1 MQQPPA
7 NLTLAALRR
16 HYTQP
21 HELYTA
27 LRSHDCIYFDRSS
40 QCWLVTGYAPIV
52 AILGD
57 PRFSSNLGL
66 GAPPPAQA
74 RAAPSLHAAVTKQM
88 IFMDG
93 EHHQQAQS
101 VLLRPLAQMVK
112 QTPTTIRALVSTI
125 LATAQARGEM
135 DLVRDF
141 ASPISLYVIAQV
153 LGIPTDDHA
162 RLLQLEAWSNTFG
175 DITSGHLR
183 GDIQD
188 VNRLVSYFR
197 NLIAEKRRD
206 PGDDLLSALIQARNL
221 FPEDDDLIANCMMVF
236 VAGRATTQKLF
247 GNGIPLL
254 FPSWHQLA
262 TAAQEQ
268 PMLPKLVGEELL
280 RLVTPTRYVMRQAS
294 EDVDLSEQFS
304 GNHLIRGGQK
314 VFLFLEAANRDP
326 AAFEHPQSFDPQRS
340 LNKHIAFGYGPH
352 RCPGAALARLEI
364 QIGLEMLLSLP
375 NLQPRPG
382 TTPVWDTN
390 PNLGGYA
397 TYPAVIA
404 RT

>member
-1 MQQPPA
+1 M
-7 NLTLAALRR
+7 
-16 HYTQP
+16 
-21 HELYTA
+21 
-27 LRSHDCIYFDRSS
+27 YFDRSS
-40 QCWLVTGYAPIV
+40 HCWLVTGYAPIV

-57 PRFSSNLGL
+57 PRFSSDLGL

-93 EHHQQAQS
+93 EHHRQAQD

-112 QTPTTIRALVSTI
+112 KTPATIRALLSTI
-125 LATAQARGEM
+125 LATAQAKGEL

-141 ASPISLYVIAQV
+141 ASPISLYVIAEV
-153 LGIPTDDHA
+153 LGIPTDDHKQ
-162 RLLQLEAWSNTFG
+162 LLQLEQWSNTFG

-197 NLIAEKRRD
+197 SLIAEKRRD
-206 PGDDLLSALIQARNL
+206 PGDDLLSALIQAKNL

-254 FPSWHQLA
+254 FPIWHQLG
-262 TAAQEQ
+262 TTFREQ
-268 PMLPKLVGEELL
+268 PALPRLVGEELL
-280 RLVTPTRYVMRQAS
+280 RMVTPTRYVMRQAS
-294 EDVDLSEQFS
+294 EDIDLSEQFP
-304 GNHLIRGGQK
+304 GNHLIRRGHK

-326 AAFEHPQSFDPQRS
+326 ASFNDPDSFDPQRQP
-340 LNKHIAFGYGPH
+340 NKHIAFGFGPH

-375 NLQPRPG
+375 DLRPKPG
-382 TTPVWDTN
+382 TAPVWDTN
-390 PNLGGYA
+390 PNLGGYTA
-397 TYPAVIA
+397 YPAVIGKA
-404 RT
+404 